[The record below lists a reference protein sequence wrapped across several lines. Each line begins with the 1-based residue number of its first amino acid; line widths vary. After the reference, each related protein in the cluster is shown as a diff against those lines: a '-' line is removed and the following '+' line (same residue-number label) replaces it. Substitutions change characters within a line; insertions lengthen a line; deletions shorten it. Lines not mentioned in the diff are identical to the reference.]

1 MAIPFVWM
9 ISSSFKPLDEIFMRP
24 PTVFP
29 VAPTLVNY
37 ETAFGT
43 GTFLQA
49 FFNSFYIATVI
60 TVVSLLTCAMAAYAF
75 ARMQFPGNNLLFG
88 LFLATMM
95 VPIQLTIIP
104 LYTIMGWFQLVDTH
118 AAIILPAALFN
129 AFGVFLLRQYVRGI
143 PLELEEAAAIDGA
156 SRIKIFTTMILPLL
170 RTPMVA
176 LGIFMFLGQW
186 NNFFYPLIFL
196 NTDTL
201 FTLPLW
207 VNQFKGAVL
216 GRLGWLDG
224 RHHARRGA
232 VPDHLHHR
240 SAADRGG
247 HRALRLEDLGGRLGL
262 VRRPC
267 VRRRRRT
274 PRPGVDTCSRRRGR
288 DGPEPAGDTSA
299 AVPASGPAAPAGAP
313 DRFPLCHDRVVRN
326 RRLGSI
332 RRWSTADCG
341 HRPHCGRRS
350 ATPSGAWSDSGV
362 PAGPS
367 A

>member
-1 MAIPFVWM
+1 MSTIARDLSVRAVEATAHEGEVPTERKPFKWTKIPLHIVLILGAVLMFIPFVWM
-9 ISSSFKPLDEIFMRP
+9 ISSSFKPLDEIFKQP
-24 PTVFP
+24 PTLFP
-29 VAPTLVNY
+29 VAPTLMNY
-37 ETAFGT
+37 QTAFDT
-43 GTFLQA
+43 GTFYRS

-75 ARMQFPGNNLLFG
+75 ARLRFPGNNLLFG

-104 LYTIMGWFQLVDTH
+104 LYTIMGWFQLIDTH

-176 LGIFMFLGQW
+176 LGIFVFLGQW

-207 VNQFKGAVL
+207 VNQFKGQY
-216 GRLGWLDG
+216 
-224 RHHARRGA
+224 
-232 VPDHLHHR
+232 
-240 SAADRGG
+240 SADWGG
-247 HRALRLEDLGGRLGL
+247 LMAATTL
-262 VRRPC
+262 
-267 VRRRRRT
+267 
-274 PRPGVDTCSRRRGR
+274 
-288 DGPEPAGDTSA
+288 A
-299 AVPASGPAAPAGAP
+299 AVPFLIVFIIAQRQIVEGIALSG
-313 DRFPLCHDRVVRN
+313 
-326 RRLGSI
+326 SK
-332 RRWSTADCG
+332 T
-341 HRPHCGRRS
+341 
-350 ATPSGAWSDSGV
+350 
-362 PAGPS
+362 
-367 A
+367 